1 MDISDLLQGPM
12 KDIILGQIGNQLGLE
27 DKQQT
32 NTAVDGILG
41 TLLNGIQ
48 NNASTQEGQASLE
61 NALNKDHNGSIFDD
75 LTGFLTGNSAS
86 VSAATSNGAGI
97 LKHILGDK
105 QESTVDSISKASG
118 IDSGKILKMMMT
130 LAPLVLGMLGKSN
143 AQAQNQ
149 SQQSGGGI
157 LDIIKG
163 ATQSVNQQSTTQSIF
178 NKILD
183 KNGDG
188 NVIDDIASAGMKSIF
203 GKLFG
208 K

>member
-118 IDSGKILKMMMT
+118 IDSGNDDDT
-130 LAPLVLGMLGKSN
+130 C
-143 AQAQNQ
+143 
-149 SQQSGGGI
+149 
-157 LDIIKG
+157 
-163 ATQSVNQQSTTQSIF
+163 SI
-178 NKILD
+178 
-183 KNGDG
+183 G
-188 NVIDDIASAGMKSIF
+188 F
-203 GKLFG
+203 GYVG
-208 K
+208 

>member
-1 MDISDLLQGPM
+1 
-12 KDIILGQIGNQLGLE
+12 
-27 DKQQT
+27 
-32 NTAVDGILG
+32 
-41 TLLNGIQ
+41 
-48 NNASTQEGQASLE
+48 
-61 NALNKDHNGSIFDD
+61 
-75 LTGFLTGNSAS
+75 
-86 VSAATSNGAGI
+86 
-97 LKHILGDK
+97 
-105 QESTVDSISKASG
+105 
-118 IDSGKILKMMMT
+118 MMMT